1 MNMGST
7 IKTTLASAALIF
19 AASCSQAVSEP
30 AGKVSTTDKA
40 AIEKIVH
47 EYLVANPE
55 VLVEAFQ
62 ALEAKQELAEAE
74 QKKQFLP
81 AFLALENAPILGDK
95 DAPITIV
102 EFFDYNCGFCKKST
116 DWVMTQVA
124 SKDVKVIFMELPVL
138 DSRTKTSAL
147 AARASVAASMQ
158 DKYKE
163 LHIAMM
169 KANGLT
175 KGRIL
180 SIAEK
185 EGLDVQQLSKDMESA
200 TVYRLL
206 EDTMKLAEQA
216 DILATPSFYVNGKF
230 VSGANFPMLDKYIS
244 EARG

>member
-47 EYLVANPE
+47 EYLVENPE

-81 AFLALENAPILGDK
+81 AFLALANAPTLGDK

-138 DSRTKTSAL
+138 DSRTKTSSL
-147 AARASVAASMQ
+147 AARASLAASMQ
-158 DKYKE
+158 GKYRE
-163 LHIAMM
+163 LHVAMM

-216 DILATPSFYVNGKF
+216 DILATPSFYVNDKF
-230 VSGANFPMLDKYIS
+230 VSGANLPMLDKYIS